1 MAVAFFQALHA
12 FARELVQALPV
23 KPAFKLGISHSG
35 VIFRELTN
43 LILAFSLLAFA
54 TIFALLANA
63 LALALWT
70 KLGESSFVVLKAVGA
85 SALGFILVYPTCAL
99 CS

>member
-35 VIFRELTN
+35 VIFRELTK
-43 LILAFSLLAFA
+43 LVLAFSLLAFA
-54 TIFALLANA
+54 TILTFLALA

-70 KLGESSFVVLKAVGA
+70 KLGKSCFV
-85 SALGFILVYPTCAL
+85 ILEAM
-99 CS
+99 